1 MITRSD
7 PFEEICARLFKAFFK
22 KYPNDHLRELTAM
35 TLLDVMKLQKVFP
48 GKPEGWAAGIVF
60 AVGSRG
66 CGVPDVLNGELAEA
80 FDVDMSTIR
89 KRAWAVKRLLGLC
102 PPGL

>member
-1 MITRSD
+1 MIARTE
-7 PFEEICARLFKAFFK
+7 PFEEICARLFNAFFK
-22 KYPNDHLRELTAM
+22 KYPHDDLREQTALA
-35 TLLDVMKLQKVFP
+35 LLAVMKRQKVFL

-66 CGVPDVLNGELAEA
+66 CGVPNVLNSDLAEA
-80 FDVDMSTIR
+80 FDVDMSTVY

-102 PPGL
+102 PGL